1 MPAAH
6 SEQLSLTREND
17 AAVDYFGKL
26 LERHLAGDSENDI
39 RHAWRDFIKH
49 TGIISDEREI
59 VSEVPPG
66 DGTIRRV
73 DLRVRNTYIEF
84 KRDIMVRGAPDAAY
98 VKQLDEYLL
107 SAVESGWGIQ
117 NGILTDGKH
126 YLKRSIGDH
135 ILPIAG
141 NPPRVFERA
150 TQGPRLRE
158 YLNDVIDTVARDI
171 VPSSETLTRH
181 LGMNSDLLKKAT
193 ALLKTAHDRHRE
205 HPTVSV
211 KRKLWQEL
219 LQVALGQD
227 SAGDPD
233 EADWLFV
240 RHTYLATLTALVMQA
255 HFGIDVEREADAN
268 PARLIDG
275 SILHAQTGLKGV
287 IESDLFQWPGEI
299 GQTQYV
305 RAIARKVAQ
314 FAWRNH
320 RTEELAA
327 TLYQNTITPSE
338 RRKMGEYYTPRWL
351 TQAIVDEMPDP
362 LNAATMDPACGSGTF
377 LESVAKRVIES
388 AGREGLS
395 ARETLD
401 KLLNNIIGIDLHPVA
416 VQLAK
421 ATYVLSCNET
431 ITAAR
436 LEGHR
441 ADITPPVYLGDSLQ
455 LRYDRNT
462 IFGQGYVT
470 LLTTETPPG
479 ESAPVQFQI
488 PMSVARQPDKFD
500 RLMLDL
506 ARAVEREEDTDRV
519 LDRHAITDENEREP
533 MRNTAERM
541 RRLRDMGRDHVWAY
555 YLRNMVRPAAIAD
568 EKVDA
573 IVGNPPWLTYSRSAD
588 IIREELQNLCK
599 NTYDIWAGGKQS
611 PHQDV
616 SALFFARAADLY
628 LKDGGAIGMV
638 MPHSALRSGQYLKW
652 RSGYWQTRGRGAKS
666 GVSVDFRFKTPWD
679 LDNLDPNDFF
689 PMPGSVI
696 FARRVAKSSDLE
708 TNRESARPLAPG
720 EVEIWRG
727 ATGTPSVTRLAER
740 LHHDDGEFHSAYAD
754 FATQGPTIV
763 DRRLFFVSIVPNT
776 GMLAFPDTFATYPRT
791 TRRDQKK
798 YDISG
803 LNGAVVHADNLFSVY
818 LGESV
823 APYIALTPLTA
834 ALPVNKATM
843 TMPLDH
849 SRCPKNPKTGKIRH
863 SACRVDTQELD
874 ARMQERWPLM
884 EALWDA
890 NKGKSDT
897 KSLTQNLNWMR
908 KLTNQLEH
916 LRDPGDRPLRIA
928 YTSSGRPTAA
938 PVADDKAIIESTAFQ
953 IPCRNEREAHYLLA
967 IINSETMFRMAEPFM
982 PRGLFGGARHVQ
994 KHIWKLPIPE
1004 YDADND
1010 SHVRLSRLGKAAVAE
1025 ARAVIEGLD
1034 EVNDRTARRAMR
1046 HRWQVESE
1054 TACAIET
1061 AVGELLAKGGS

>member
-6 SEQLSLTREND
+6 AEQISLTHAND

-26 LERHLAGDSENDI
+26 LERHLANHSENDI
-39 RHAWRDFIKH
+39 RGAWRDFIIR
-49 TGIISDEREI
+49 TGIIEDEREI
-59 VSEVPPG
+59 TTEVPPG
-66 DGTIRRV
+66 DGTVQRV

-84 KRDIMVRGAPDAAY
+84 KRDIMVRGAPDAGY
-98 VKQLDEYLL
+98 IKQLDEYLL

-126 YLKRSIGDH
+126 YLKRNIGDH

-141 NPPRVFERA
+141 SPARAFERA
-150 TQGPRLRE
+150 THGPSLRE
-158 YLNDVIDTVARDI
+158 YLNDIIDTAARDV

-181 LGMNSDLLKKAT
+181 LGMDSDLLKQAT
-193 ALLKTAHDRHRE
+193 ALLMNAHERHRD

-227 SAGDPD
+227 STGDP
-233 EADWLFV
+233 EAADWLFV
-240 RHTYLATLTALVMQA
+240 RHTYLAAVTALVMQA
-255 HFGIDVEREADAN
+255 HFDIDVEREADAN
-268 PARLIDG
+268 PVGLIDG
-275 SILHAQTGLKGV
+275 STLHAKTGLKGV

-305 RAIARKVAQ
+305 RAIARKAAQ
-314 FAWRNH
+314 FDWKNH
-320 RTEELAA
+320 RTDELAA

-377 LESVAKRVIES
+377 LESVAKRIIES
-388 AGREGLS
+388 AAREGLS

-421 ATYVLSCNET
+421 ATYVLSCVDT
-431 ITAAR
+431 IAAAR
-436 LEGHR
+436 QDGHR
-441 ADITPPVYLGDSLQ
+441 DDIAPPVYLGDSLQ

-479 ESAPVQFQI
+479 ETAPVQFQI

-506 ARAVEREEDTDRV
+506 ARAVERDEDTDRV
-519 LDRHAITDENEREP
+519 LDRHAITDKNERDP
-533 MRNTAERM
+533 MRNTAARM
-541 RRLRDMGRDHVWAY
+541 KTLRDMGRDHVWAY

-588 IIREELQNLCK
+588 IIREELQNLSK

-616 SALFFARAADLY
+616 SALFFARATDLY

-638 MPHSALRSGQYLKW
+638 MPHSALRSGQHLKW
-652 RSGYWQTRGRGAKS
+652 RSGYWQTKGRGAKS
-666 GVSVDFRFKTPWD
+666 GISADFRFKTPWD

-696 FARRVAKSSDLE
+696 FARRVAKSSDVE

-720 EVEIWRG
+720 SVEIWRG
-727 ATGTPSVTRLAER
+727 ETGTTSVSRAAER

-754 FATQGPTIV
+754 FATQGPTLI
-763 DRRLFFVSIVPNT
+763 DRRLFFVSTAPNT
-776 GMLAFPDTFATYPRT
+776 GMFAFPDTCETYPRT
-791 TRRDQKK
+791 SSQDKK
-798 YDISG
+798 TYDISI
-803 LNGAVVHADNLFSVY
+803 LNGNVVHADNLFSVY

-834 ALPVNKATM
+834 ALPVKRATM

-849 SRCPKNPKTGKIRH
+849 SRCPKNSKTGKTRH
-863 SACRVDTQELD
+863 NACRVDTQELD
-874 ARMQERWPLM
+874 PRMQERWALM
-884 EALWDA
+884 EELWDA
-890 NKGKSDT
+890 NKSKT
-897 KSLTQNLNWMR
+897 NSLSLYQRLNYHSILTTQLGY
-908 KLTNQLEH
+908 
-916 LRDPGDRPLRIA
+916 LRNPGDRPARIA
-928 YTSSGRPTAA
+928 YTSAGRPTAA
-938 PVADDKAIIESTAFQ
+938 LIDDAEAILDTKLYQ
-953 IPCRNEREAHYLLA
+953 VTCRNLDEAHYLLA
-967 IINSETMFRMAEPFM
+967 IINSDSLADAAKPFCTTNW
-982 PRGLFGGARHVQ
+982 ARKIRDLQ
-994 KHIWKLPIPE
+994 KHLWKLPIPE
-1004 YDADND
+1004 YDGDDD
-1010 SHVRLSRLGKAAVAE
+1010 SHVRISELGKAAVAE
-1025 ARAVIEGLD
+1025 AREIIDGLD
-1034 EVNDRTARRAMR
+1034 NVNDRTARAAMR
-1046 HRWQVESE
+1046 HGWQLESE
-1054 TACAIET
+1054 TARAIET
-1061 AVGELLAKGGS
+1061 AVGELLGGAAS

>member
-6 SEQLSLTREND
+6 EEQLSLTREND

-26 LERHLAGDSENDI
+26 LERHLAGASENDI
-39 RHAWRDFIKH
+39 RDAWRDFIKH

-59 VSEVPPG
+59 DTEVPPG
-66 DGTIRRV
+66 DGTVQRV
-73 DLRVRNTYIEF
+73 DLKVRNTYIEF
-84 KRDIMVRGAPDAAY
+84 KRDIMVRGAPDAKY

-158 YLNDVIDTVARDI
+158 YLNDIIDTVARDV

-181 LGMNSDLLKKAT
+181 LGVNSDLLKQAT
-193 ALLKTAHDRHRE
+193 ALLVSAHNQYRD

-211 KRKLWQEL
+211 KRKLWQDL

-233 EADWLFV
+233 AADWLFV

-255 HFGIDVEREADAN
+255 HFGIDVKREADAN
-268 PARLIDG
+268 PVRLIDG

-314 FAWRNH
+314 FDWRNH

-377 LESVAKRVIES
+377 LESVAKRIIES

-401 KLLNNIIGIDLHPVA
+401 KLLTNIIGIDLHPVA
-416 VQLAK
+416 VQLSK

-436 LEGHR
+436 NDGYR

-470 LLTTETPPG
+470 LLTTETPEG

-519 LDRHAITDENEREP
+519 LDRHSITDENEREP

-541 RRLRDMGRDHVWAY
+541 RKLRDMGRDHVWAY
-555 YLRNMVRPAAIAD
+555 YLRNMVRPAAIAE

-573 IVGNPPWLTYSRSAD
+573 IVGNPPWLTYNQSAD
-588 IIREELQNLCK
+588 IIREELQNLSK
-599 NTYDIWAGGKQS
+599 NAYDIWAGGRNA
-611 PHQDV
+611 PNQDI

-652 RSGYWQTRGRGAKS
+652 RSGYWQTNGRGAKS

-696 FARRVAKSSDLE
+696 FARRVAKSSDIE
-708 TNRESARPLAPG
+708 TNREAARPLTPG
-720 EVEIWRG
+720 NVEIWRG
-727 ATGTPSVTRLAER
+727 EPNTPSVTRLAER
-740 LHHDDGEFHSAYAD
+740 LHHDDGEFHSDYAE
-754 FATQGPTIV
+754 FARRGADIF
-763 DRRLFFVSIVPNT
+763 DRRLYFVRVHPNE
-776 GMLAFPDTFATYPRT
+776 GMFAFPNTFATYPRMSSQ
-791 TRRDQKK
+791 DKK
-798 YDISG
+798 TYDISQ
-803 LNGAVVHADNLFSVY
+803 LNGAVVHAENLFSVY

-823 APYIALTPLTA
+823 APYIALPPLTA
-834 ALPVNKATM
+834 VLPVIKSTM
-843 TMPLDH
+843 TLPLDH
-849 SRCPKNPKTGKIRH
+849 SRCAKNGKTGKIRH
-863 SACRVDTQELD
+863 NACRVDTQELD
-874 ARMQERWPLM
+874 VRMQERWPLM

-890 NKGKSDT
+890 NKGKSDN
-897 KSLTQNLNWMR
+897 KSLTQNLNWMN
-908 KLTNQLEH
+908 KLTSQLEY
-916 LRDPGDRPLRIA
+916 LRNPGDRPVRIA
-928 YTSSGRPTAA
+928 YTGAGRPTAA
-938 PVADDKAIIESTAFQ
+938 LIDDVKAILDTKLYQ
-953 IPCRNEREAHYLLA
+953 VTCRNLDEAHYLLA
-967 IINSETMFRMAEPFM
+967 IINSDSLADAAKPFCTTNW
-982 PRGLFGGARHVQ
+982 ARKIRDLQ
-994 KHIWKLPIPE
+994 KHLWKLPIPE
-1004 YDADND
+1004 YDADD
-1010 SHVRLSRLGKAAVAE
+1010 ESHIRLSNLGKAAVGE
-1025 ARAVIEGLD
+1025 ARAVIDGLD
-1034 EVNDRTARRAMR
+1034 AVNDRTARQAMR

-1054 TACAIET
+1054 TARAIET
-1061 AVGELLAKGGS
+1061 AVAELLGMFGS